1 MRKPMEH
8 RTIILSFADPSL
20 VKGDRIKGVTES
32 IILGQEMGIGTG
44 ACQVVMGL
52 NLKELDVGKRE
63 TVFEDTWREIEGR
76 RKGRAGGW

>member
-1 MRKPMEH
+1 M
-8 RTIILSFADPSL
+8 TISSFANPSV

-52 NLKELDVGKRE
+52 NIKEGDVGKRE
-63 TVFEDTWREIEGR
+63 TVFEDAWRDVEGR